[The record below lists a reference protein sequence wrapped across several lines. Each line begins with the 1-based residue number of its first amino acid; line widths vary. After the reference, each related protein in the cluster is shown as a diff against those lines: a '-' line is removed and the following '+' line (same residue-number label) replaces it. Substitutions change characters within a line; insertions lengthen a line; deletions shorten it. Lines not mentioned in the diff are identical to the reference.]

1 MSSAIVEFVTP
12 VLVAFAHLHLEN
24 AKITGKIYPII
35 KSGDVKIFP
44 FSTRVAWTLGNFR
57 TTTKGTFST
66 DGFQDGYGNRK

>member
-24 AKITGKIYPII
+24 AQITGKICPII

-44 FSTRVAWTLGNFR
+44 FSTRVAWTFKILNTQR
-57 TTTKGTFST
+57 SRHLCKP
-66 DGFQDGYGNRK
+66 R

>member
-24 AKITGKIYPII
+24 AKITGKICPII

-44 FSTRVAWTLGNFR
+44 FSTRVRLDILNTQRPRHFCKPR
-57 TTTKGTFST
+57 
-66 DGFQDGYGNRK
+66 